1 MTSIRTVA
9 LACMTTAMMALPLA
23 ASAQTG
29 PRNQDTYFTFSQ
41 PVELPNATLPA
52 GTYLFQLV
60 DSASNRH
67 VVRIMTKDRQKVY
80 ATLMAIPAYSTNRP
94 PDKPEVR
101 FMESPASQANAIKI
115 WFYPGNPT
123 GHEFVYPRNQALKL
137 AKASGESVLTTKSDK
152 DVTSNVA
159 ENDLTRVNPQG
170 EDVDANMSRQ
180 RASENARSEI
190 GSMQAET
197 ATQSASAQSSATS
210 QQPNTPPPPA
220 TSASRR
226 GTGTPGATGTSG
238 TATTAARTRRALP
251 RTAGV
256 LPLIGLIGL
265 GSLAGSRIVRRARRA

>member
-1 MTSIRTVA
+1 MTPIRTVA

-29 PRNQDTYFTFSQ
+29 SRNQDTYFTFSQ

-60 DSASNRH
+60 DSPSNRH
-67 VVRIMTKDRQKVY
+67 IVRIMTKDRQKVY
-80 ATLMAIPAYSTNRP
+80 TTLMAIPAYSTNRP

-115 WFYPGNPT
+115 WFYPGNAT
-123 GHEFVYPRNQALKL
+123 GHEFIYPRNQALKL

-152 DVTSNVA
+152 DVTSTVA
-159 ENDLTRVNPQG
+159 ENDLTRVNPEGQ
-170 EDVDANMSRQ
+170 DVAADMSRQ
-180 RASENARSEI
+180 RASENARSEM
-190 GSMQAET
+190 GET
-197 ATQSASAQSSATS
+197 ATQSASARASATS
-210 QQPNTPPPPA
+210 QQPDTPPPSA
-220 TSASRR
+220 TTRQ
-226 GTGTPGATGTSG
+226 TGTPGATGTSG
-238 TATTAARTRRALP
+238 TATTAARTRRSLP

-265 GSLAGSRIVRRARRA
+265 GSLAGSRMVRRARRA

>member
-29 PRNQDTYFTFSQ
+29 SRNQDTYFTFSQ

-60 DSASNRH
+60 DSPSNRH
-67 VVRIMTKDRQKVY
+67 IVRIMTKDRQKVY
-80 ATLMAIPAYSTNRP
+80 ATLMAIPAYTTNRP

-115 WFYPGNPT
+115 WFYPGNAT

-152 DVTSNVA
+152 DVTSTVA
-159 ENDLTRVNPQG
+159 ESDLTRVNPEGQ
-170 EDVDANMSRQ
+170 DVAADMSRQ
-180 RASENARSEI
+180 RASENARSEM
-190 GSMQAET
+190 GET
-197 ATQSASAQSSATS
+197 ATQSASARASATS
-210 QQPNTPPPPA
+210 QQPDTPPPSA
-220 TSASRR
+220 TTRQ
-226 GTGTPGATGTSG
+226 TGTPGATGTSG
-238 TATTAARTRRALP
+238 TATTAARTRRSLP

-265 GSLAGSRIVRRARRA
+265 GSLAGSHIVRRARRA

>member
-1 MTSIRTVA
+1 MTLIRTVA

-29 PRNQDTYFTFSQ
+29 SRNQDTYFTFSQ

-60 DSASNRH
+60 DSPSNRH
-67 VVRIMTKDRQKVY
+67 IVRIMTKDRQKVY

-115 WFYPGNPT
+115 WFYPGNAT

-152 DVTSNVA
+152 DVTSTVA
-159 ENDLTRVNPQG
+159 ESDLTRVNPEGQ
-170 EDVDANMSRQ
+170 DVAADMSRQ
-180 RASENARSEI
+180 RASENARSEM
-190 GSMQAET
+190 GET
-197 ATQSASAQSSATS
+197 ATQSASARSSATS
-210 QQPNTPPPPA
+210 QQPDTPPPPA

-226 GTGTPGATGTSG
+226 TTATPGATGTSG
-238 TATTAARTRRALP
+238 TATTAARTRRTLP

-265 GSLAGSRIVRRARRA
+265 GSFAGSRIVRRARRA

>member
-1 MTSIRTVA
+1 MTLIRTVA

-29 PRNQDTYFTFSQ
+29 SRNQDTYFTFSQ

-60 DSASNRH
+60 DSPSNRH
-67 VVRIMTKDRQKVY
+67 IVRIMTKDRQKVY
-80 ATLMAIPAYSTNRP
+80 TTLMAIPAYSTNRP

-115 WFYPGNPT
+115 WFYPGNAT
-123 GHEFVYPRNQALKL
+123 GHEFIYPRNQALKL

-152 DVTSNVA
+152 DVTSTVA
-159 ENDLTRVNPQG
+159 ESDLTRVNPEGQ
-170 EDVDANMSRQ
+170 DVAADMSRQ
-180 RASENARSEI
+180 RASENARSEM
-190 GSMQAET
+190 GET
-197 ATQSASAQSSATS
+197 ATQSASARSSATS
-210 QQPNTPPPPA
+210 QQPDTPPPPA

-226 GTGTPGATGTSG
+226 TTATPGATGTSG
-238 TATTAARTRRALP
+238 TATTAARTRRTLP

-265 GSLAGSRIVRRARRA
+265 GSFAGSRIVRRARRA

>member
-29 PRNQDTYFTFSQ
+29 SRNQDTYFTFSQ

-60 DSASNRH
+60 DSPSNRH
-67 VVRIMTKDRQKVY
+67 IVRIMTKDRQKVY

-115 WFYPGNPT
+115 WFYPGNAT
-123 GHEFVYPRNQALKL
+123 GHEFIYPRNQALKL

-152 DVTSNVA
+152 DVTSTVA
-159 ENDLTRVNPQG
+159 ESDLTRVNPEGQ
-170 EDVDANMSRQ
+170 DVAADMSRQ
-180 RASENARSEI
+180 RASENARSEM
-190 GSMQAET
+190 GET
-197 ATQSASAQSSATS
+197 ATQSASARSSATS
-210 QQPNTPPPPA
+210 QQPDTPPPPA

-226 GTGTPGATGTSG
+226 TTATPGATGTSG
-238 TATTAARTRRALP
+238 TATTAARTRRTLP

-265 GSLAGSRIVRRARRA
+265 GSLAGSRMVRRARRA

>member
-1 MTSIRTVA
+1 MTLIRTVA

-29 PRNQDTYFTFSQ
+29 SRNQDTYFTFSQ

-60 DSASNRH
+60 DSPSNRH
-67 VVRIMTKDRQKVY
+67 IVRIMTKDRQKVY
-80 ATLMAIPAYSTNRP
+80 TTLMAIPAYSTNRP

-115 WFYPGNPT
+115 WFYPGNAT
-123 GHEFVYPRNQALKL
+123 GHEFIYPRNQALKL

-152 DVTSNVA
+152 DVTSTVA
-159 ENDLTRVNPQG
+159 ENDLTRVNPEGQ
-170 EDVDANMSRQ
+170 DVAADMSRQ
-180 RASENARSEI
+180 RASENARSEM
-190 GSMQAET
+190 GET
-197 ATQSASAQSSATS
+197 ATQSASARASATS
-210 QQPNTPPPPA
+210 QQPDTPPPPA

-226 GTGTPGATGTSG
+226 TTATPGATGTSG
-238 TATTAARTRRALP
+238 TATTAARTRRTLP

-265 GSLAGSRIVRRARRA
+265 GSLAGSRMVRRARRA

>member
-29 PRNQDTYFTFSQ
+29 SRNQDTYFTFSQ

-60 DSASNRH
+60 DSPSNRH
-67 VVRIMTKDRQKVY
+67 IVRIMTKDRQKVY
-80 ATLMAIPAYSTNRP
+80 ATLMAIPAYTTNRP

-115 WFYPGNPT
+115 WFYPGNAT

-152 DVTSNVA
+152 DVTSTVA
-159 ENDLTRVNPQG
+159 ESDLTRVNPEGQ
-170 EDVDANMSRQ
+170 DVAADMSRQ
-180 RASENARSEI
+180 RASENARSEM
-190 GSMQAET
+190 GET
-197 ATQSASAQSSATS
+197 ATQSASARSSATS
-210 QQPNTPPPPA
+210 QQPDTPPPPA

-226 GTGTPGATGTSG
+226 TTATPGATGTSG
-238 TATTAARTRRALP
+238 TATTAARTRRTLP

-265 GSLAGSRIVRRARRA
+265 GSFAGSRIVRRARRA